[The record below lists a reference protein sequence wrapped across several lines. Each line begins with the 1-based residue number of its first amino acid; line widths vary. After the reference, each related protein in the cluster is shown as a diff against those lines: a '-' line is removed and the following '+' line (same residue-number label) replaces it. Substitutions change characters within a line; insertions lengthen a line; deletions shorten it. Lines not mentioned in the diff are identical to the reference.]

1 MNNNIT
7 RRFMAVS
14 LLFSVISMTL
24 LPMAQAG
31 EELKLGGSGSCL
43 GTMRLLAEQFQKT
56 HPDVRITVVPSLGS
70 SGGIKAVAAGALDI
84 GLSGRPLKEEER
96 RLGVTAIEYGR
107 TPFVIA
113 TGASNATSSI
123 NIEQLAQMYAGKLTV
138 WPDGKPLRLVLR
150 PASESDNEI
159 LKGMSPA
166 MNKAVSYAL
175 GREGMTMALTDQDSA
190 DAIEKI
196 TGAVGNSTLAL
207 ILSERRPLKVLALN
221 GVTPSPEAI
230 ADGVYPYY
238 KTMFMVMGSK
248 TSQLARDFIGF
259 VRSPEGRNILTQN
272 GHWIAE

>member
-14 LLFSVISMTL
+14 LLFSVVFMTL
-24 LPMAQAG
+24 LPMAHAG

-123 NIEQLAQMYAGKLTV
+123 NIEQLAQIYAGKLTV
-138 WPDGKPLRLVLR
+138 WPDGKRLRLVLR
-150 PASESDNEI
+150 PASESDNDI

-166 MNKAVSYAL
+166 MNIAVSHAL

-196 TGAVGNSTLAL
+196 PGAVSNSTLAL
-207 ILSERRPLKVLALN
+207 ILSERRPLKALALN
-221 GVTPSPEAI
+221 GVAPSPEAI

-238 KTMFMVMGSK
+238 KTMFMVTGSK

-272 GHWIAE
+272 GHWVAE